1 MARRRAELEV
11 MCSAQGGMPAAHRCR
26 QNFDTRRKDAVAKPG
41 EGQQFAIIVF
51 SFLFGMQRKNL
62 HVGVACGDEICTR
75 LR

>member
-51 SFLFGMQRKNL
+51 SFCL
-62 HVGVACGDEICTR
+62 ACSEKIYT
-75 LR
+75 